1 MEFFIRKILKQQIL
15 KMWDG
20 FEHKISNKQNVVHN
34 FAICFKF
41 LVKYAKCG
49 VILNVKNQIA
59 KMWSTCHDTIK
70 PRKKY
75 RQYFSPSHSSY
86 PQVSI
91 SFPKIANPTHVYFI
105 YVLLKI

>member
-41 LVKYAKCG
+41 FVKYAKCG

-59 KMWSTCHDTIK
+59 KMWSTCHK
-70 PRKKY
+70 PLFY
-75 RQYFSPSHSSY
+75 M
-86 PQVSI
+86 
-91 SFPKIANPTHVYFI
+91 KICHPNESNWFFI
-105 YVLLKI
+105 I

>member
-1 MEFFIRKILKQQIL
+1 MEFFIRKILKRQIL

-59 KMWSTCHDTIK
+59 KMWSTCHN
-70 PRKKY
+70 R
-75 RQYFSPSHSSY
+75 H
-86 PQVSI
+86 
-91 SFPKIANPTHVYFI
+91 HC
-105 YVLLKI
+105 